1 MTAVRR
7 VVPQVGIY
15 VPARLPGGVWGA
27 PPTGFTLKYT
37 GNGQPVVTF
46 GATSTFAKKGVNFP
60 DDIVAAATIRA
71 EQPWPQLWAMRV
83 GVTASQEQQQMIQPP
98 IETEFEVSMAVE
110 SSSFAWRFPVPWV
123 GEASTL
129 HPQSEQ
135 AVSVVAQSIAIR
147 PRRIRPIPNNI
158 LLAGFETTL
167 SFAFMLGLASPPQV
181 VMT

>member
-7 VVPQVGIY
+7 VVPQVGID

-27 PPTGFTLKYT
+27 PPVSFTLKFT
-37 GNGQPVVTF
+37 GNGTAVVTF
-46 GATSTFAKKGVNFP
+46 GDTSKFATNGVNFP
-60 DDIVAAATIRA
+60 DDIVAAATMRA
-71 EQPWPQLWAMRV
+71 EQPWPQVWALRV
-83 GVTASQEQQQMIQPP
+83 GIEASKEPQQLIQPP
-98 IETEFEVSMAVE
+98 IETEFEITMSVE

-135 AVSVVAQSIAIR
+135 AVYVVAQSIAIR
-147 PRRIRPIPNNI
+147 PLRIRPIPSNI
-158 LLAGFETTL
+158 LLAGFETSL
-167 SFAFMLGLASPPQV
+167 SFAFLLGLSSPPQM